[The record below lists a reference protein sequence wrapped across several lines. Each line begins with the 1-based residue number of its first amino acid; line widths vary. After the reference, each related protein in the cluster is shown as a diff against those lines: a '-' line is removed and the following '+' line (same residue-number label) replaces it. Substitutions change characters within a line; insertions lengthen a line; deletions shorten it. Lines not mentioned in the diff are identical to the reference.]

1 MTKSQIFRKMIR
13 EEVQKALHEEMPKIL
28 RELKSI
34 PESKTSLKEST
45 KDMYGVPLTLNQS
58 KKQISQSPQ
67 NMNQNMPAF
76 ANNKALNS
84 LLQETMLSMTSDD
97 ADGFGYNTEQ
107 QHPGVVFQPR
117 EDRVGSVDEML
128 ATARGAGNIEAVQI
142 NVVPDFSALMDRLL
156 EKGDI
161 K

>member
-13 EEVQKALHEEMPKIL
+13 EEVQKALHDEMPKIL

-34 PESKTSLKEST
+34 PESKSSLKEST
-45 KDMYGVPLTLNQS
+45 KDMYGVPLTLNQP
-58 KKQISQSPQ
+58 KKQINQTP
-67 NMNQNMPAF
+67 QNMPAF

-97 ADGFGYNTEQ
+97 AEGFGYNTEQ
-107 QHPGVVFQPR
+107 QHPGVVFQPK

-128 ATARGAGNIEAVQI
+128 ATARGAGNIEAVQV

>member
-1 MTKSQIFRKMIR
+1 MTKSQLFRKMIR
-13 EEVQKALHEEMPKIL
+13 EEVQKALREEMPSIL

-34 PESKTSLKEST
+34 PESKSSLKEST
-45 KDMYGVPLTLNQS
+45 KDIYGVPLTLNQP
-58 KKQISQSPQ
+58 KKQIKQTP
-67 NMNQNMPAF
+67 QNMPAF
-76 ANNKALNS
+76 ANNQALNS

-97 ADGFGYNTEQ
+97 AEGYGYNTEE
-107 QHPGVVFQPR
+107 QHPGVIFQPK

-128 ATARGAGNIEAVQI
+128 ATARGAGNIEAVQV

>member
-1 MTKSQIFRKMIR
+1 MTKSQLFRKMIR
-13 EEVQKALHEEMPKIL
+13 EEVQKAIREEMPRML

-34 PESKTSLKEST
+34 PEAKTSLKEST
-45 KDMYGVPLTLNQS
+45 KDMYGVPLTLNQP
-58 KKQISQSPQ
+58 KKQAKQTP
-67 NMNQNMPAF
+67 QNMPAF
-76 ANNKALNS
+76 ANNQALNS

-97 ADGFGYNTEQ
+97 AEGFGYNTEQ
-107 QHPGVVFQPR
+107 QHPGVVFQPK
-117 EDRVGSVDEML
+117 EDKVGTVDDML
-128 ATARGAGNIEAVQI
+128 ASARGAGSIEAVQV

>member
-1 MTKSQIFRKMIR
+1 MTKSQLFRKMIR

-34 PESKTSLKEST
+34 PESKTSLKET
-45 KDMYGVPLTLNQS
+45 VADMYGVPLTLNQP
-58 KKQISQSPQ
+58 KKTPQ
-67 NMNQNMPAF
+67 NKQNMPAF
-76 ANNKALNS
+76 ANNQALNS

-97 ADGFGYNTEQ
+97 AAGFGYNTEE
-107 QHPGVVFQPR
+107 QHPGMVFQPK
-117 EDRVGSVDEML
+117 EDKVGSVDDML
-128 ATARGAGNIEAVQI
+128 ATARGAGNIEAVQV

>member
-1 MTKSQIFRKMIR
+1 MTKSQLFRKMIR

-34 PESKTSLKEST
+34 PESKSSMKEST
-45 KDMYGVPLTLNQS
+45 KDIYGVPLTLNQP
-58 KKQISQSPQ
+58 KKQINQTP
-67 NMNQNMPAF
+67 QNMPAF

-97 ADGFGYNTEQ
+97 AEGYGYNTEQ
-107 QHPGVVFQPR
+107 QHPGVVFQPK
-117 EDRVGSVDEML
+117 EDRVGNIDEML
-128 ATARGAGNIEAVQI
+128 ATARGAGNIEAVQV

>member
-13 EEVQKALHEEMPKIL
+13 EEVQSALREEMPKIL
-28 RELKSI
+28 KELKSVS
-34 PESKTSLKEST
+34 ESKTSLKEST
-45 KDMYGVPLTLNQS
+45 KDIYGVPLTLNEQ
-58 KKQISQSPQ
+58 KKQTKPNKQ
-67 NMNQNMPAF
+67 NIPSF
-76 ANNKALNS
+76 ANNQALNG

-97 ADGFGYNTEQ
+97 AAGFGYDIQ
-107 QHPGVVFQPR
+107 DQHPSMVFQPK
-117 EDRVGSVDEML
+117 EDRVGNVNDML
-128 ATARGAGNIEAVQI
+128 ATARGAGSIEAVQV

>member
-13 EEVQKALHEEMPKIL
+13 EEVQKALHDEMPKIL

-34 PESKTSLKEST
+34 PESKSTLKEST
-45 KDMYGVPLTLNQS
+45 KDMYGVPLTLNES
-58 KKQISQSPQ
+58 KKSINQTKQ
-67 NMNQNMPAF
+67 NLPAY

-97 ADGFGYNTEQ
+97 AAGYGFNTEE
-107 QHPGVVFQPR
+107 QHPGVVFQPK
-117 EDRVGSVDEML
+117 EDRVGSVDDML
-128 ATARGAGNIEAVQI
+128 ATARGSGNIEAVQV

>member
-1 MTKSQIFRKMIR
+1 MIR

-34 PESKTSLKEST
+34 PESKSSLKEST

-58 KKQISQSPQ
+58 RKQIIQTP
-67 NMNQNMPAF
+67 QNMPAF

-128 ATARGAGNIEAVQI
+128 STARGAGNIEAVQV